1 MELKHSEK
9 TLDITAYVVVAMSIV
24 LFVVLLILPKVK
36 SNHSKKEKVMDSTVY
51 KTEQESNTEEE
62 ITANDV
68 EYPEEEIINEL
79 DITIDDISEAN
90 IKEIETIANKE
101 LEEDIDYYKCM
112 TDGTASVA
120 GVYVLTND
128 AKDKNIVYALINR
141 NITFYDL
148 PLSYYNFL
156 KFNDVEKV
164 NDQIDFTEQS
174 YVQTNSLGKDGT
186 FMASNENG
194 ERELA
199 GYETVESFEEQIIEP
214 LFEEY
219 KVDKNNIV
227 YNSDRVTTD
236 NESDINEKDYFYE
249 NGFDKLTRLEVGTT
263 YDVTAQYFVKDPT
276 SEMYN
281 FDNEDTARL
290 TILEYYRCD
299 GDNAHPK
306 EDGYEWCCFIVS
318 LYSHNDYDMVALNS
332 VICDCTQDIVSPL
345 WQHRKNDDGFLEFDI
360 PYNGKVYTGL
370 LKHETRRE
378 GIVEVENNEIWI
390 RVPEGYSG
398 IVFLYDSQNPKDYI
412 EEHNGEKA
420 TVGNDLI
427 IDNTKYFRLDT
438 INITTDKQTVHP
450 NEIVKVNINFIILL
464 LSSINSARVV
474 KPTFIFIYEF
484 FYIINAYISNFYIW

>member
-1 MELKHSEK
+1 MELKYSEK

-156 KFNDVEKV
+156 MFNDVEKV

-199 GYETVESFEEQIIEP
+199 GYETVESFEEQVIKP
-214 LFEEY
+214 LHEEY
-219 KVDKNNIV
+219 KVEEKREAYSTVKTDDK
-227 YNSDRVTTD
+227 
-236 NESDINEKDYFYE
+236 EE
-249 NGFDKLTRLEVGTT
+249 NRD
-263 YDVTAQYFVKDPT
+263 DV
-276 SEMYN
+276 
-281 FDNEDTARL
+281 R
-290 TILEYYRCD
+290 
-299 GDNAHPK
+299 
-306 EDGYEWCCFIVS
+306 
-318 LYSHNDYDMVALNS
+318 NS
-332 VICDCTQDIVSPL
+332 V
-345 WQHRKNDDGFLEFDI
+345 KNDFY
-360 PYNGKVYTGL
+360 YNVQ
-370 LKHETRRE
+370 
-378 GIVEVENNEIWI
+378 
-390 RVPEGYSG
+390 S
-398 IVFLYDSQNPKDYI
+398 
-412 EEHNGEKA
+412 
-420 TVGNDLI
+420 
-427 IDNTKYFRLDT
+427 
-438 INITTDKQTVHP
+438 IT
-450 NEIVKVNINFIILL
+450 
-464 LSSINSARVV
+464 
-474 KPTFIFIYEF
+474 
-484 FYIINAYISNFYIW
+484 